1 MVSFFFTVQ
10 DICLEVITELPSS
23 AISVPTQ
30 KLLMLVFLKGNK
42 KSLLE
47 IKFLSSVAD
56 GWVKLTG
63 SSSSRRAIKLIN
75 NSSANDISAE
85 ETAQRSYWQD
95 KHSLSLNVTNLQ

>member
-10 DICLEVITELPSS
+10 DICLEVITKLPSS

-63 SSSSRRAIKLIN
+63 SSSSHRAIKLIN
-75 NSSANDISAE
+75 NSSANDISAGRNSTE
-85 ETAQRSYWQD
+85 KLLAG
-95 KHSLSLNVTNLQ
+95 